1 MGIHGLIKLID
12 TEVGKYAIKEY
23 PISKFA
29 NMTIAVDASLMVY
42 QTVVA
47 IRATGQDL
55 KNANGE
61 ITSHLYGIFYKIL
74 KFLDNKIT
82 PIFVFDGKAPD
93 IKNDTIKRRSERKT
107 KAKELIKNIDDEE
120 SEQYIKY
127 FKQIF
132 TPTAREYKSL
142 QTMLDL
148 LGIPYII
155 APGEADPVCAW
166 LTIRKN
172 PDTGKKYAKGVCS
185 DDSDMLTLG
194 AKYLFKDMLKFIGK
208 TKNITVV
215 NLDKTLVG
223 LNLTYEQFIDL
234 SVLMGCDYCEN
245 IKDIGAIRS
254 LKLINSHK
262 NLENV
267 IKFLIKHDK
276 LKLKNSEI
284 GTKEIENCMLEAK
297 KYFKNVVKNL
307 DKSPDFNLSDK
318 NIYLRKYQYKE
329 FMDFMCYVN
338 GFDANKI
345 KVAMVKLEKYY
356 ESLNVTRENTTKYKM
371 KGGNNSAHIPI
382 EDLNITFDDNI

>member
-93 IKNDTIKRRSERKT
+93 IKNDTIKRRTEKKT
-107 KAKELIKNIDDEE
+107 KAKELIKNINDEE

-208 TKNITVV
+208 TKNITVINYDRV
-215 NLDKTLVG
+215 LVG
-223 LNLTYEQFIDL
+223 LNLTHDQFMDL
-234 SVLMGCDYCEN
+234 SILLGCDYCEN
-245 IKDIGAIRS
+245 LKDIGSVRS
-254 LKLINSHK
+254 LRLINSHK

-267 IKFLIKHDK
+267 IKFLKKHDK
-276 LKLKNSEI
+276 LKLKNPDI
-284 GTKEIENCMLEAK
+284 GSKEIENCMLEAK
-297 KYFKNVVKNL
+297 NYFKNVVKNL
-307 DKSPDFNLSDK
+307 DKSPDFTLSDK
-318 NIYLRKYQYKE
+318 NIYLRKCQYNE
-329 FMDFMCYVN
+329 FMDFMCGVN
-338 GFDANKI
+338 GFDADKI
-345 KVAMVKLEKYY
+345 KIAVNRLQKDY
-356 ESLNVTRENTTKYKM
+356 ENLHITRENSTKYKI
-371 KGGNNSAHIPI
+371 KTINSYTHIPI
-382 EDLNITFDDNI
+382 EDLNIQFDDNI